1 MSNKRYRLGE
11 FEEIILLWV
20 SIQNEEAYGLSIA
33 EAIREKMNR
42 SVTLSSVHTAL
53 YRLEEKG
60 FVKSGLGGA
69 SAKRGGRRKRIF
81 SITNSGKD
89 TLLNAREA
97 RERLWGM
104 MPDGL
109 FGFTLF

>member
-1 MSNKRYRLGE
+1 MKRYQLGE
-11 FEEIILLWV
+11 FEEIVLLWV
-20 SIQNEEAYGLSIA
+20 SIQNDEAYGLSIA
-33 EAIREKMNR
+33 EAIKEKMNR

-81 SITNSGKD
+81 SVTNTGKEA
-89 TLLNAREA
+89 LLAAREA
-97 RERLWGM
+97 RTKLWDM

-109 FGFTLF
+109 FGFSV

>member
-1 MSNKRYRLGE
+1 MKRYQLGE
-11 FEEIILLWV
+11 FEEIVLLWV

-33 EAIREKMNR
+33 EAIKEKMKR

-53 YRLEEKG
+53 YRLEDKG

-81 SITNSGKD
+81 SVTNTGKEA
-89 TLLNAREA
+89 LLAARDA
-97 RERLWGM
+97 RTKLWGM

-109 FGFTLF
+109 FGFST

>member
-1 MSNKRYRLGE
+1 MKRYQLGE
-11 FEEIILLWV
+11 FEEIVLLWV
-20 SIQNEEAYGLSIA
+20 SIQNEAAYGLSIA
-33 EAIREKMNR
+33 EAIREKMSR

-81 SITNSGKD
+81 SVTNTGKEALIAVRD
-89 TLLNAREA
+89 ARNN
-97 RERLWGM
+97 LWNM

-109 FGFTLF
+109 FGFSV

>member
-1 MSNKRYRLGE
+1 MKRYQLGE
-11 FEEIILLWV
+11 FEEIVLLWV
-20 SIQNEEAYGLSIA
+20 SIQNEEAYGLSIT
-33 EAIREKMNR
+33 EAIKEKMNR

-69 SAKRGGRRKRIF
+69 SSKRGGRRKRIF
-81 SITNSGKD
+81 SVTNTGKAALMATRNTRD
-89 TLLNAREA
+89 K
-97 RERLWGM
+97 LWGL

-109 FGFTLF
+109 FGFSS

>member
-1 MSNKRYRLGE
+1 MATRYNLGE
-11 FEEIILLWV
+11 FEEVVLLWV
-20 SIQNEEAYGLSIA
+20 SIQNEAAYGLSIT
-33 EAIREKMNR
+33 EAIKKEMNR

-60 FVKSGLGGA
+60 FVKSELGGA

-81 SITNSGKD
+81 AISDSGKEA
-89 TLLNAREA
+89 LLAARA
-97 RERLWGM
+97 MREKLWNK

-109 FGFTLF
+109 FGFDAII